1 MSEVQTQNYLG
12 DAVLHI
18 MHSWGGGIERW
29 AQDYCRTDTSRN
41 NIVLKSIGVFGNSGQ
56 KLALYN
62 NIDDETPTQMW
73 GMTPFIRSTSIT
85 HLEYCI
91 ALEEIISDFNVTT
104 IVVSSF
110 IGHSL
115 DILNT
120 GLETIVVCHDY
131 YPFCPAL
138 NIYFEKVCSQC
149 KLSHLQSCCTGN
161 KYNRFFS
168 LASATEWFLIRKE
181 FINLILYYQITLVVP
196 SISVKHNLI
205 RLDPIFAD
213 VNFVLIEHGIELQ
226 ASKNMEIGITQNQYF
241 QNKLKILVLG
251 NLQLHKGLELL
262 QQTYSEIV
270 KFADI
275 TLLGCGGYGHLFQGL
290 EGIYIESESYTHSDL
305 PQIVEKISPDIGLL
319 LSVVPETFSY
329 TLSELMD
336 LGIPTLATQLGSFE
350 DRILDG
356 VNGFLV
362 EPGKDEV
369 IKKTRYLSDNR
380 DLILQVAERL
390 QKQTS
395 RSLKEMVRDYSKV
408 ISSTSVKRLT
418 PEELKQIQ
426 DKLQRSQLQL
436 EQSELNRVQNEL
448 QILQLDLQTTQF
460 HLEEYINIIKSM
472 ETSKFWKLRG
482 VWLQFKNFLSGFSKL
497 IIKK

>member
-1 MSEVQTQNYLG
+1 MAEIQTQNHSEG
-12 DAVLHI
+12 AVLHV
-18 MHSWGGGIERW
+18 MHNWGGGIEQW
-29 AQDYCRTDTSRN
+29 VQDYFRADISRD

-62 NIDDETPTQMW
+62 HIDDETPIRMW
-73 GMTPFIRSTSIT
+73 GVTPFIHSTSIT

-91 ALEEIISDFNVTT
+91 ALEEIINDFNVVT
-104 IVVSSF
+104 IIVSSF

-120 GLETIVVCHDY
+120 GLKTIIICHDY

-138 NIYFEKVCSQC
+138 NIYFEKVCTQC
-149 KLSHLQSCCTGN
+149 KLSHLQNCCREN

-168 LASATEWFLIRKE
+168 LVSATEWFLIRKE
-181 FINLILYYQITLVVP
+181 FINLILYYQITLVIP
-196 SISVKHNLI
+196 SVSIKRNLI
-205 RLDPIFAD
+205 RLEPIFES
-213 VNFVLIEHGIELQ
+213 VNFVLIEHGLELQ
-226 ASKNMEIGITQNQYF
+226 SRNNIEIGINHEKHF
-241 QNKLKILVLG
+241 QNKLKILILG

-290 EGIYIESESYTHSDL
+290 EGIYIESESYIRSDL
-305 PQIVEKISPDIGLL
+305 PQVIEKISPDIGLL

-329 TLSELMD
+329 TLSELID

-362 EPGKDEV
+362 EPSKEKL
-369 IKKTRYLSDNR
+369 IKKIRYLSDNR
-380 DLILQVAERL
+380 DLILQAAERL

-395 RSLKEMVRDYSKV
+395 RSLKEMVLDYSTV
-408 ISSTSVKRLT
+408 ISRISVNRLT
-418 PEELKQIQ
+418 QAELKQIQ
-426 DKLQRSQLQL
+426 DELQRSQLQL

-448 QILQLDLQTTQF
+448 QISQLHLQE
-460 HLEEYINIIKSM
+460 HINMIKSM
-472 ETSKFWKLRG
+472 ETSKFWKLRQA
-482 VWLQFKNFLSGFSKL
+482 WLQFKNVLLNFLSRFSTL
-497 IIKK
+497 IIGKQ